1 MNLGD
6 SSYKLIHGLSR
17 LVYCKICHICGCE
30 GDRQTQGL
38 FVCTHCGEYN
48 ADLNGAI
55 NIAKKFERSLGY
67 MPLDGVSCEHALN
80 HVENME
86 APPFKVG

>member
-17 LVYCKICHICGCE
+17 LIYCKICHICGCE
-30 GDRQTQGL
+30 GDRRTQGL

-48 ADLNGAI
+48 ADINGAI

-67 MPLDGVSCEHALN
+67 MPLDGYPLN
-80 HVENME
+80 MPLTMFSTWKPHLSR
-86 APPFKVG
+86 